1 MFLIMKPNAVTL
13 YLHTLN
19 KREMALLEKDVIVKK
34 SKLPGAGKGLFAK
47 KFIPK
52 GTRIVEYK
60 GRIKTWKEVN
70 PDKHENG
77 YIYYVKRYHVIDAA
91 KTFSA
96 LARYANDARGIARV
110 KGITNNSEY
119 IEEGLKVYIK
129 SVKDIF
135 PGEEILVA
143 YGKEYWDAIRHNI
156 RSEEKKSA

>member
-70 PDKHENG
+70 PDKHEN
-77 YIYYVKRYHVIDAA
+77 
-91 KTFSA
+91 
-96 LARYANDARGIARV
+96 
-110 KGITNNSEY
+110 
-119 IEEGLKVYIK
+119 
-129 SVKDIF
+129 
-135 PGEEILVA
+135 
-143 YGKEYWDAIRHNI
+143 
-156 RSEEKKSA
+156 